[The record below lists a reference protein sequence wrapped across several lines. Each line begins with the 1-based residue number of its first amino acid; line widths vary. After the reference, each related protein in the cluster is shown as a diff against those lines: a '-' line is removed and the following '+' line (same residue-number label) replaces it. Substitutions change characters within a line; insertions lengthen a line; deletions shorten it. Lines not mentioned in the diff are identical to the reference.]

1 MMLPGNAFLQ
11 IMTICQSSG
20 TYLTLWSAQRHK
32 QQDLRLSYIAETAGW
47 EMGPIVE
54 MIQDQELG
62 HVVQLVTR
70 LAQESVIPC
79 LIPGPAI
86 YFCFSFSWFKKGSY
100 VHLVLV
106 NCLGGL
112 SLFRICVVRLTDR
125 PDIIIAVYRGR
136 EATK

>member
-1 MMLPGNAFLQ
+1 MHRDIKNK
-11 IMTICQSSG
+11 T
-20 TYLTLWSAQRHK
+20 
-32 QQDLRLSYIAETAGW
+32 YIAETAGW

-54 MIQDQELG
+54 MIQDQELS

-86 YFCFSFSWFKKGSY
+86 YFCFSFPWFKKGSY

-112 SLFRICVVRLTDR
+112 SLLRICVVRLTDR
-125 PDIIIAVYRGR
+125 PDITIAVYRGR